1 MSSSPQY
8 EFTQD
13 QNAQIAG
20 LAGKMCF
27 VGLFSVI
34 FGVIG
39 LLITLLAVV
48 AIYRDRLPP
57 GWADKIKEYQQ
68 AAREKLPED
77 ARKKVDEYAPE
88 KLPANNHLWGIA
100 IYVGV
105 TGLFFLL
112 LGVWTRSAAGSFRKI
127 VDTQGSDITN
137 LMKAL
142 SSLHSMYGLI
152 YLLLAAALLGG
163 IVAVGLTVYQY
174 FLAR

>member
-8 EFTQD
+8 EFTQE
-13 QNAQIAG
+13 QNTLVSS
-20 LAGKMCF
+20 LAGKMRF

-39 LLITLLAVV
+39 LLITALVIV
-48 AIYRDRLPP
+48 AIYRDRLPA
-57 GWADKIKEYQQ
+57 GWADRIKEYQK

-77 ARKKVDEYAPE
+77 ARKQVDQYTPD

-105 TGLFFLL
+105 TGIFFLL
-112 LGVWTRSAAGSFRKI
+112 LGVWTRSAGGSFQKI

-137 LMKAL
+137 LMNAL
-142 SSLHSMYGLI
+142 SSLKSMYALI
-152 YLLLAAALLGG
+152 YLLVVLALVGG
-163 IVAVGLTVYQY
+163 VVAVGLTLYQY
-174 FLAR
+174 FGAR